1 MGWCDQEDYG
11 DASPTRSE
19 IAHWLS
25 VRREASGPGSHSLGP
40 RESFEHFRAQLASGN
55 ERATCVASDPV
66 RVLWMLSKHTAPAP
80 HLNPR
85 TLKLFK

>member
-1 MGWCDQEDYG
+1 MGWCDQEHWC
-11 DASPTRSE
+11 DASPIRNE

-25 VRREASGPGSHSLGP
+25 VRREASGPRSHSLGP
-40 RESFEHFRAQLASGN
+40 REYFECLKSQLASGN
-55 ERATCVASDPV
+55 EGASCVASDPL

-85 TLKLFK
+85 TLKLSK